1 MDSNYDPEEEI
12 EEVIISEKSAATE
25 VVLSQGMKNTFIY
38 L

>member
-1 MDSNYDPEEEI
+1 MDSNYDPEKEMG
-12 EEVIISEKSAATE
+12 KSAVTE